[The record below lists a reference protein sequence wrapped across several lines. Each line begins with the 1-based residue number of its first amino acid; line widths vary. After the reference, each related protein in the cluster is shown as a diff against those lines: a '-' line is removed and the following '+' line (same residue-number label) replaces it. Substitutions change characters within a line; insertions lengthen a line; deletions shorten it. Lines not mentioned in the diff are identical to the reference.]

1 MAERTVRRLLAK
13 HAMAVYT
20 LPVPQERPMLKKI
33 TFNADAEVIRKAK
46 ERARKKR
53 VPLNVAFR
61 QWLDADAAGDR
72 NPDGYDA
79 IMERLRYT
87 EPGRQFS
94 REEMHE
100 G

>member
-1 MAERTVRRLLAK
+1 
-13 HAMAVYT
+13 
-20 LPVPQERPMLKKI
+20 MLKNI
-33 TFNADAEVIRKAK
+33 TFSADAKLISKAR

-61 QWLDADAAGDR
+61 QWLDAYAAGDR

-79 IMERLRYT
+79 IMERLGYAAAGQRFT
-87 EPGRQFS
+87 

-100 G
+100 R